1 MAHLVSLAP
10 GIIAPLIDSSHPKL
24 SVKFVVEPGGYP
36 MKKMRIVPV
45 SSVSDEDVLSG
56 NVASAFSR
64 GEHAIPKREGRLSV
78 AWSPFAQK
86 LASVLEKLLED
97 QFLII
102 SVKHSNQC
110 IQFAAQGSFGLRVET
125 TSNSYLA
132 KSEQL
137 NERQIANLINAGWH
151 VPSGTPTDAS
161 PENDPDGS
169 PNFFVEFAAP
179 VSSGAAAALA
189 VRTLS
194 EILRVPH
201 PAFLQYHAIDDTEG
215 KWAAI
220 ALPDLGLKIE
230 KPLQRTDSNEDLPQQ
245 LLATL
250 KETTGISDLDFD
262 SEGDIGLR
270 YGSAVTFVRLLNDSL
285 YVRIFSPILREVEEC
300 PGLFARLNDINANET
315 LMRFIFRN
323 GVIYCVADVSAVPF
337 VSDHIAQAF
346 VHFCAIADGMDSLLR
361 EEFGGQ
367 TAFDDSMP
375 SSLKH

>member
-1 MAHLVSLAP
+1 MDNGPMDRLKPSE
-10 GIIAPLIDSSHPKL
+10 IIGGVRGSN
-24 SVKFVVEPGGYP
+24 GGYQ
-36 MKKMRIVPV
+36 MREFKIVPA

-56 NVASAFSR
+56 KVASAFSR
-64 GEHAIPKREGRLSV
+64 AEQAIPKRESRLSV
-78 AWSPFAQK
+78 AWPTFAQK
-86 LASVLEKLLED
+86 LASALEILVED

-102 SVKHSNQC
+102 SVKHSNQY
-110 IQFAAQGSFGLRVET
+110 IQFAAQGSFGLRMET

-137 NERQIANLINAGWH
+137 NERQIADLIDAGWH
-151 VPSGTPTDAS
+151 VPSGTPADAS

-179 VSSGAAAALA
+179 VSCEAVAALA
-189 VRTLS
+189 IRTLS

-201 PAFLQYHAIDDTEG
+201 PAFLQYRAIDDTEG

-220 ALPDLGLKIE
+220 ELPDLGLKID
-230 KPLQRTDSNEDLPQQ
+230 KPAQQTNSNDDLPQL

-262 SEGDIGLR
+262 SDGDIGLR
-270 YGSAVTFVRLLNDSL
+270 YGSAVTFVRLLRDSL
-285 YVRIFSPILREVEEC
+285 YVRIYSPILREVEEC
-300 PGLFARLNDINANET
+300 PGIFARLNDINANET

-323 GVIYCVADVSAVPF
+323 GVLYCVADVSAVPF

-367 TAFDDSMP
+367 TAFDDLMP